1 MVLVC
6 ILGEETISNVILLIL
21 ALDWKNGRRE
31 KTERERRHHCKRA
44 EGRTLVHTHR
54 NIQLSPGGV
63 ASLKVYTN
71 KNVPTD
77 GLDVGAVEVEVEL
90 GRRVPCLCTAVREP
104 LPRAW
109 VSLKKRS
116 WLGTLARAI
125 KR

>member
-1 MVLVC
+1 MSSSSSSPS
-6 ILGEETISNVILLIL
+6 T
-21 ALDWKNGRRE
+21 GRMDVAR
-31 KTERERRHHCKRA
+31 KRSGSDDIIASVRRDV
-44 EGRTLVHTHR
+44 RTLVHTHR
-54 NIQLSPGGV
+54 NMQLSPGGV